1 MKNQTKNILVAPLNW
16 GLGHATRCIP
26 IIQEL
31 EKNGFNPIIASDGV
45 ALSLLR
51 KEFPHLTTIELPS
64 YDIEYAKKGEN
75 FKWKLIKNSP
85 KTIYA
90 ILQEKQQIK
99 KIVKEHQLAGII
111 SDNRLGVH
119 SKKVPSVFITHQLTV
134 LSGKTTW
141 ISSKLHQH
149 FISKFTECWIP
160 DVNEIPNLT
169 GKLGHL
175 KNTKLKLTYI
185 GVLSRLQKKE
195 LPIKYQ
201 LMVILSGPEPQ
212 RTFLEEKLITELE
225 NYKDNV
231 VFIKGKVEA
240 EQKTEQIK
248 NITFY
253 NFMQTEQLEQTFNE
267 SEIVLCRSGYT
278 TVMDLAKLQ
287 KKAFFIPTPGQFEQ
301 EYLAKKY
308 KKEGLVPSARQEKF
322 KLDGLLLVQLYKG
335 LPNIKQEVNWKQ
347 LFHLFESE

>member
-1 MKNQTKNILVAPLNW
+1 
-16 GLGHATRCIP
+16 
-26 IIQEL
+26 
-31 EKNGFNPIIASDGV
+31 
-45 ALSLLR
+45 
-51 KEFPHLTTIELPS
+51 
-64 YDIEYAKKGEN
+64 
-75 FKWKLIKNSP
+75 
-85 KTIYA
+85 
-90 ILQEKQQIK
+90 
-99 KIVKEHQLAGII
+99 
-111 SDNRLGVH
+111 
-119 SKKVPSVFITHQLTV
+119 
-134 LSGKTTW
+134 
-141 ISSKLHQH
+141 
-149 FISKFTECWIP
+149 
-160 DVNEIPNLT
+160 VNEIPNLT

-175 KNTKLKLTYI
+175 KSTKLKLTYI
-185 GVLSRLQKKE
+185 GILSRLQKKE

-308 KKEGLVPSARQEKF
+308 KKEGLVPSSRQEKF
-322 KLDGLLLVQLYKG
+322 KLDGLLLVQLYNG